1 MTVSSEAM
9 SETERLIRI
18 IDLEKRDLKGATV
31 IDGFPSVGLVSTI
44 AANYIINTLQLE
56 QIALVESSQFP
67 SVSVIREGEPLNPVR
82 IYAGEQA
89 CQDDECNQIVVLISE
104 FSPKPQLIN
113 ALAKEVLDWMQ
124 EKRCDLLISPEG
136 LSLQTV
142 DNKLSMEEDPEE
154 IADINPPT
162 TLNGE
167 MKLPDVD
174 SDAFRTFGVAS
185 TPRARQ
191 YIEKYNIVPFN
202 NGTVAG
208 VSGVFLTEGSKRN
221 FDVLALLA
229 EAHQEFPDAKAAARV
244 IEIINKVLLQIP
256 LDPAP
261 LYKQAETLEA
271 QIKAMRS
278 MAQHQKQTGKKLAA
292 HPSMFG

>member
-1 MTVSSEAM
+1 MNDSEQ
-9 SETERLIRI
+9 LIRI
-18 IDLEKRDLKGATV
+18 VDLEKRDLKGAIV

-82 IYAGEQA
+82 IYAGEQVSR
-89 CQDDECNQIVVLISE
+89 ENESNQVVVLISE

-113 ALAKEVLDWMQ
+113 ALAREVLDWMQ

-136 LSLQTV
+136 LSLQTI
-142 DNKLSMEEDPEE
+142 EDDSALDAGPEAISNMAAE
-154 IADINPPT
+154 QLEGQVELDHHN
-162 TLNGE
+162 E
-167 MKLPDVD
+167 SD
-174 SDAFRTFGVAS
+174 SFRTFGVAS
-185 TPRARQ
+185 TPRARR
-191 YIEKYNIVPFN
+191 YIEKYGIVPFN

-208 VSGVFLTEGSKRN
+208 VSGVFLTEGHKRN

-229 EAHQEFPDAKAAARV
+229 EAHQEFPDAKAAARIIDV
-244 IEIINKVLLQIP
+244 INLLLLQVQ

-261 LYKQAETLEA
+261 LYKQAEALEA
-271 QIKAMRS
+271 QIKTMRA
-278 MAQHQKQTGKKLAA
+278 MAQRQKSQPKKLAP

>member
-1 MTVSSEAM
+1 MSD
-9 SETERLIRI
+9 SETQIRI
-18 IDLEKRDLKGATV
+18 VDLEKRDLKGATV

-56 QIALVESSQFP
+56 QIALVESDQFP

-82 IYAGEQA
+82 IYAGEQV
-89 CQDDECNQIVVLISE
+89 CQDDKCNQIVVLISE
-104 FSPKPQLIN
+104 FSPKPQTIN
-113 ALAKEVLDWMQ
+113 ALCKEVLDWMQ

-142 DNKLSMEEDPEE
+142 DNQLTMVEDSDEMDEMDE
-154 IADINPPT
+154 IRPT
-162 TLNGE
+162 TELDGPID
-167 MKLPDVD
+167 LPDID
-174 SDAFRTFGVAS
+174 SDSFRTFGVAS

-208 VSGVFLTEGSKRN
+208 VTGVFLTEGAKRN

-244 IEIINKVLLQIP
+244 IDIINMVLLQIP

-278 MAQHQKQTGKKLAA
+278 MAQLQKQAGKKPAPY
-292 HPSMFG
+292 PSMFG

>member
-1 MTVSSEAM
+1 M
-9 SETERLIRI
+9 SDPERPIRI
-18 IDLEKRDLKGATV
+18 VDLEKRDLKGATV

-82 IYAGEQA
+82 IYAGEQV
-89 CQDDECNQIVVLISE
+89 CQDDKCNQIVVLISE

-142 DNKLSMEEDPEE
+142 DNKLSLEEDPED
-154 IADINPPT
+154 IADLTPPT
-162 TLNGE
+162 ELDGKIE
-167 MKLPDVD
+167 LPDLD
-174 SDAFRTFGVAS
+174 SDTFRTFGVAS

-191 YIEKYNIVPFN
+191 YIDKYDIVPFN

-208 VSGVFLTEGSKRN
+208 VSGVFLTEGTKRN
-221 FDVLALLA
+221 YDVLALLA
-229 EAHQEFPDAKAAARV
+229 EAHQEFPDAKAAAR
-244 IEIINKVLLQIP
+244 IIDIINLVLLQIP

-278 MAQHQKQTGKKLAA
+278 MAQHQKQPGKKPAP